1 MAMSISGD
9 AVLGGRDRLGDAIT
23 THVHRLKKAAE
34 VQERRLAGATAETL
48 ADQLSGDA
56 ALGGR
61 IRLGNGVMDG
71 DALQSGRN
79 RLGDALQSGR
89 NRLGDA
95 LQSGRNRL
103 GDVKKGYEEHQRL
116 GKLQKEGQMSEREIL
131 DKIDGY
137 RKVNLGLMR
146 EIKNLTGR
154 DATSPTIHGKGISSY
169 FAGKVDKLADTI
181 GLRMAD
187 LHRRLDSEIA
197 LSKLLGIELR
207 NAVEDYADEDDHRRT

>member
-61 IRLGNGVMDG
+61 IRLGNGVMD
-71 DALQSGRN
+71 
-79 RLGDALQSGR
+79 
-89 NRLGDA
+89 GDA